1 MMWRKDKTTNEIEFI
16 ALDKYAFEVCPK
28 PFPASQA
35 LPKWWKDASPYIKSE
50 KNIDGK
56 KIIIENRSSNASFK
70 KCTPMLDLLSSGYI
84 VPLWADVQVVIEKN
98 GFPSINWRVS
108 KNVFELHNGQEVE
121 IPTGYQKSQFKFLN
135 QWVPKLPKG
144 YSALIIACPGYPNTP
159 FRAMQAVIDYD
170 KTTHALFPPMF
181 LKEGFEG
188 IIEKGTPMFQIIP
201 FKRNNW
207 KSKFSFLEDGQ
218 DLIKFDRDVTATI
231 VNNYVKNFWEK
242 KSYK

>member
-1 MMWRKDKTTNEIEFI
+1 MWRKNKLVNEIEFV

-35 LPKWWKDASPYIKSE
+35 IPQWWKGASPYIKSP
-50 KNIDGK
+50 KNLDGK
-56 KIIIENRSSNASFK
+56 KIIIENFESNASFK
-70 KCTPMLDLLSSGYI
+70 KCTPMLDMLSAGYI
-84 VPLWADVQVVIEKN
+84 VPLWSDVQVRIENKL
-98 GFPSINWRVS
+98 PLINWRVQ
-108 KNVFELHNGQEVE
+108 KNVFEIHEGQEVE
-121 IPTGYQKSQFKFLN
+121 IPDGYLKTQFKYLN

-144 YSALIIACPGYPNTP
+144 YSALIIACPGYPNNP
-159 FRAMQAVIDYD
+159 FRAMQAIIDYD

-188 IIEKGTPMFQIIP
+188 ILEKGTPMFQIIP

-207 KSKFSFLEDGQ
+207 ESKFSFLKDGQ
-218 DLIKFDRDVTATI
+218 DLINIDRDTKATL